1 MVVVVVVVVTVG
13 GCWVLLDGCYW
24 ADIYVLRKY
33 MAGGVSRSP
42 EEVAAGWEVTS
53 RRSRVS
59 GALRFIYFHTAIHN
73 PM

>member
-1 MVVVVVVVVTVG
+1 MSLLSLLLFLSG
-13 GCWVLLDGCYW
+13 GCWLLLDGCYW